1 MSKCETP
8 DTILRLRALREKL
21 CGNDAPWKEAFEV
34 RDIVVEQLCE
44 LHVCANSEGADI
56 HIIQQKIVSIL
67 EYLHV
72 DVECNEESG

>member
-21 CGNDAPWKEAFEV
+21 CGNDTPWKDAFEV

-44 LHVCANSEGADI
+44 LHLCASEEDADI
-56 HIIQQKIVSIL
+56 RIVQQKIVSIL

-72 DVECNEESG
+72 DVACNEENK